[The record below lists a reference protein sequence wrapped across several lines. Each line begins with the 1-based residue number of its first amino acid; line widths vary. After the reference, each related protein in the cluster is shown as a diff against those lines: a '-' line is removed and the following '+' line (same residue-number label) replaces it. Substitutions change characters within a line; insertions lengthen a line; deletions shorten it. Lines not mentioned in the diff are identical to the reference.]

1 MIVDDDDAW
10 RLYWLHFTSLSP
22 TSSATSPVR
31 PPSAGKMAFPPPQEL
46 SSTSLP
52 LPDPEAYP
60 GEPREYARAL
70 MQRKDE
76 IEREVVSLTIGVQGL
91 RCIDV

>member
-1 MIVDDDDAW
+1 M
-10 RLYWLHFTSLSP
+10 SL
-22 TSSATSPVR
+22 PV
-31 PPSAGKMAFPPPQEL
+31 PLQPA
-46 SSTSLP
+46 STALP

-76 IEREVVSLTIGVQGL
+76 IDKEIVSSLFSTWDLLPL
-91 RCIDV
+91 RPGCPATHHHVCKRSSKI